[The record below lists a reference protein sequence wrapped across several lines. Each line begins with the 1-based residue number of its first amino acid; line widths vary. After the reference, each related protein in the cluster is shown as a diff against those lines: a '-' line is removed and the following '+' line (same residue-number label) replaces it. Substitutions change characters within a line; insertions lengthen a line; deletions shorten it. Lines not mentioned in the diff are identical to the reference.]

1 MSVIRGSTRN
11 FRVHSVQGKPS
22 GSKGRARRSII
33 ESAAACTTSTLC
45 SADAGTSGAAS
56 QPTKLCEQHC
66 GTDGLYELQLA
77 GLFTM
82 DRAGSPYGLK
92 QSTHPRVR
100 AEAGHV
106 VVRLELSS
114 VRDPSDRLDIEV
126 VFPPEMAATLGFELL
141 EASKKLQP

>member
-1 MSVIRGSTRN
+1 
-11 FRVHSVQGKPS
+11 
-22 GSKGRARRSII
+22 
-33 ESAAACTTSTLC
+33 
-45 SADAGTSGAAS
+45 
-56 QPTKLCEQHC
+56 
-66 GTDGLYELQLA
+66 
-77 GLFTM
+77 M
-82 DRAGSPYGLK
+82 DRAGSPYALK